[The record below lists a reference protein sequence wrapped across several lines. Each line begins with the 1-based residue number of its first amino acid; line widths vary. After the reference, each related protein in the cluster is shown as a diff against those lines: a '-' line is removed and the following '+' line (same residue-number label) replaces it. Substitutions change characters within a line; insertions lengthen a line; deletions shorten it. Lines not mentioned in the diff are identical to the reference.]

1 MYGYIIALNAI
12 RPASSP
18 TAHLFVATDRYQY
31 FTCSWDAEAKELKTE
46 QSYVD
51 TADKTLRDT
60 RENDRVHIDP
70 TRRYMTLELYDGTI
84 TVLPLVQPSTKKM
97 RRDSSAK
104 SSNVP
109 GSLGEP
115 VPVRVDEIA
124 IRAST
129 FAHADEE
136 SKENPRLAL
145 LWEDNQGDPYLKTL
159 ELKYTTA
166 ADQGHADLTT
176 KDELRADLDK
186 GVSHLI
192 PVPLPVGGFLILG
205 ERSIAYTDSTLTQL
219 HLQSLED
226 QATVWSCWAQVDD
239 LRWLLADDYGNLYFL
254 MLVTRDGS
262 LVKSWRLDYL
272 GKASKASCLV
282 YIDEGVV
289 FVGSHSGDSQLVQV
303 HEGGVDVLQTLPNI
317 APILDLQLM
326 DLGRGAE
333 SQTGEYSAGQA
344 RIVTTSGAWEDG
356 SIRSV
361 RSGVGMEEIGAI
373 GDIPL
378 ITDLWALS
386 TTGHGSQHDALLAS
400 FATETRVFKFDAD
413 AAVEEVDDFSNIDF
427 SKPTLLAANLPDNKL
442 LQVHDSGLRISDLES
457 GMSVFQWSPTDSGAK
472 ITGACANGAHIIAVE
487 SGRIVHV
494 FHTLG
499 QDVSPTASK
508 TFAADSQISSV
519 AVSDSHSNACVVSF
533 WQTAS
538 LALLDLHSLE
548 TILTH
553 SLGDPGSDVPRSI
566 LIANVLPGAA
576 PTLFVSM
583 ADGTV
588 VTFSFDTTNLTLTGM
603 NRILLGSEPVFL
615 KPLPRTLSDGQE
627 IVNVFASCEQ
637 PSLIYA
643 SEGRM
648 LYSAINSD
656 QAARVCPFNSE
667 AYPGAIAVASP
678 DDLKLAIVDTT
689 RTTQLQTLPVGET
702 VRCIQYQPKLKM
714 FGVGCVNRL
723 MEVDGDQPRE
733 ELRSSVKLAD
743 EVTFKEI
750 HSISLGDRE
759 MVECI
764 TTFEQPAKG
773 DNDDDTSMEDDSHL
787 FVVGTSI
794 SPEANAINQED
805 KGRILV
811 FEVNSRKRELTKLT
825 ELELRGACR
834 NIAVADGFIVAGLVK
849 VVALYALA
857 PSTGKYSCSLRR
869 LASYRTSTDPM
880 SLSIQPATASRP
892 TTIAVGDLVK
902 SVSIVTVS
910 TPQDNEDDDG
920 EWQINELA
928 RHYATLWT
936 SAVAAVGEGE
946 WTVADMEGNIA
957 MLRQNPD
964 AYGDEK
970 KRLEVS
976 GEMRLCEIVNKIIP
990 ITSSSSGTGQKKD
1003 SVSKGKRRTSS
1014 MASAAVSREAAIPSS
1029 LTDDFGPLVRPQ
1041 AFVGTQE
1048 GSIYLLGAI
1057 NASLTDA
1064 MIRLQ
1069 TALSTRI
1076 LSPGYMP
1083 WAKFRAWKTEVREAD
1098 EPFRFVDG
1106 EMVEQGLLKLDDGVL
1121 EDVLRE
1127 SGLGE
1132 NGLTV
1137 ARLRSWGEELR
1148 RLY

>member
-1 MYGYIIALNAI
+1 M
-12 RPASSP
+12 
-18 TAHLFVATDRYQY
+18 
-31 FTCSWDAEAKELKTE
+31 KTE

-70 TRRYMTLELYDGTI
+70 TRRYMTLELHDGTI
-84 TVLPLVQPSTKKM
+84 TVLPLVQPSTKKS
-97 RRDSSAK
+97 RRESSAK
-104 SSNVP
+104 SSSNVS

-115 VPVRVDEIA
+115 VSVRVDEIA

-129 FAHADEE
+129 FSHADED
-136 SKENPRLAL
+136 SKENPSLAL

-159 ELKYTTA
+159 ELRYNA
-166 ADQGHADLTT
+166 SAEQPHADLTT

-192 PVPLPVGGFLILG
+192 PVPLPIGGFLILG
-205 ERSIAYTDSTLTQL
+205 ERSIAYTDASLKQL

-226 QATVWSCWAQVDD
+226 QATIWSCWTQVDD

-254 MLVTRDGS
+254 MLVTQNGS
-262 LVKSWRLDYL
+262 IVKSWRLDFL

-282 YIDEGVV
+282 YLDEGVV
-289 FVGSHSGDSQLVQV
+289 FVGSHSGDSQVV
-303 HEGGVDVLQTLPNI
+303 RIHEGGVEILQTLPNI

-361 RSGVGMEEIGAI
+361 RSGVGMEEIGEI
-373 GDIPL
+373 GEIPL
-378 ITDLWALS
+378 ITDLWSLS
-386 TTGHGSQHDALLAS
+386 TTGHDSQHDTLLAS
-400 FATETRVFKFDAD
+400 FATETRIFKFDAD
-413 AAVEEVDDFSNIDF
+413 AAVEEVDEFYNLEF
-427 SKPTLLAANLPDNKL
+427 AQPTLLAANLPDRKL

-457 GMSVFQWSPTDSGAK
+457 GMNVFQWSPTDSAAK
-472 ITGACANGAHIIAVE
+472 ITGACVNGAHIIVIE
-487 SGRIVHV
+487 SGRTVHV
-494 FHTLG
+494 FHTSG
-499 QDVSPTASK
+499 QNVSPTASK

-519 AVSDSHSNACVVSF
+519 AVPDSQSNACVVSF

-553 SLGDPGSDVPRSI
+553 SLGVPGSDVPRST
-566 LIANVLPGAA
+566 LIAHVLPNAP

-588 VTFSFDTTNLTLTGM
+588 VTFSFDLSNLTLTGM

-615 KPLPRTLSDGQE
+615 KPLPRTLDDGQKV
-627 IVNVFASCEQ
+627 VNVFASCEQ

-678 DDLKLAIVDTT
+678 NDLKLALVDTA

-702 VRCIQYQPKLKM
+702 VRCIQYQPKLRM
-714 FGVGCVNRL
+714 FGVGCVSRV
-723 MEVDGDQPRE
+723 MEVDGDQPQE
-733 ELRSSVKLAD
+733 DLRSSVKLAD

-750 HSISLGDRE
+750 HSVSLGDRE
-759 MVECI
+759 LVECI
-764 TTFEQPAKG
+764 TTFEQPSSG
-773 DNDDDTSMEDDSHL
+773 NDDDDTSMEDDNYL

-794 SPEANAINQED
+794 SPEHNAVNQED
-805 KGRILV
+805 KGRIIV
-811 FEVNSRKRELTKLT
+811 FTVNTRRPELTKLT
-825 ELELRGACR
+825 EVELKGACR
-834 NIAVADGFIVAGLVK
+834 SIAVADGFIVAGLVK
-849 VVALYALA
+849 VVALYSLA
-857 PSTGKYSCSLRR
+857 PSTTGRYSHSLRR
-869 LASYRTSTDPM
+869 FASYRTSTDPM
-880 SLSIQPATASRP
+880 SLSIQPATPSRP

-902 SVSIVTVS
+902 SASIVTVIP
-910 TPQDNEDDDG
+910 PQEDDDPDWKIH
-920 EWQINELA
+920 EIA

-936 SAVAAVGEGE
+936 SAVAAIGEQE
-946 WTVADMEGNIA
+946 WTIADMEGNIA

-964 AYGDEK
+964 AYGDEA

-976 GEMRLCEIVNKIIP
+976 GEMRLGEVVNKIIP
-990 ITSSSSGTGQKKD
+990 ITTSSQGPAANKD
-1003 SVSKGKRRTSS
+1003 AVTRGKRRTSS
-1014 MASAAVSREAAIPSS
+1014 MANTGTAKAATTLPSS

-1064 MIRLQ
+1064 LIRLQ

-1083 WAKFRAWKTEVREAD
+1083 WAKFRAWKTDVREAD

-1106 EMVEQGLLKLDDGVL
+1106 EMVEQGLLSLADGVL

-1137 ARLRSWGEELR
+1137 GRLRSWGEELR